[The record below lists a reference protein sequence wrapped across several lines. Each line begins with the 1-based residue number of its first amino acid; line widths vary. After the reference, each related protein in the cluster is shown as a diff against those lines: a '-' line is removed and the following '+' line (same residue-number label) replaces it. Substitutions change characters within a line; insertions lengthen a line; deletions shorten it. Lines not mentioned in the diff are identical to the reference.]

1 MSIRFGTD
9 GWRAVI
15 ADQFTFA
22 NVRLVA
28 QGIANYLQE
37 AGLGRREVLVGYDTR
52 FMAERFAEEV
62 ARVLAGNSLAVGLTT
77 TDVPTPALA
86 HAVVHRRAA
95 GAVMLTASH
104 NPPAYL
110 GIKFIPEYG
119 GPAQSEITAA
129 IEEEIRRVEKAAAN
143 GQLAVRTLELDQA
156 RRQGLVEPI
165 EPRLE
170 YIEHVLSVVGTSRLP
185 RRVEVVYDAMYGTGR
200 GYVPEAL
207 DSLGIRAH
215 PLHDVRDPLFGGG
228 APEPNEQHLQ
238 ELVEAVRRRP
248 GTLGLATDGDADRFG
263 VVDEDGTYLS
273 ANQVLAI
280 TCDYLLRVRAMRGS
294 VVRTVATTHL
304 LDALAREQGVT
315 LHEVPVGFKH
325 IAAVMR
331 RESVTLGGEESGGM
345 SMAGHIPE
353 KDGILAVLL
362 VTRIWA
368 ESGQPLSGI
377 LESIFE
383 RVGHAYSRRVDMA
396 AGEELKRRVL
406 ERLGSQPPDTW
417 AGRRVERVVLLD
429 GVKVLLEGG
438 AWWLLRASGTEP
450 LMRLYLE
457 APDRALLDRMERE
470 VRAELE
476 RLAVR

>member
-9 GWRAVI
+9 GWRAII

-28 QGIANYLQE
+28 QAIADYLRE
-37 AGLGRREVLVGYDTR
+37 AGLDRREVLVGYDTR
-52 FMAERFAEEV
+52 FMAEHFADEV
-62 ARVLAGNSLAVGLTT
+62 ASVLAGNGIAVGLATA
-77 TDVPTPALA
+77 DVPTPALA
-86 HAVVHRRAA
+86 YAVVHQRAA

-119 GPAQSEITAA
+119 GPAQTDVTAA
-129 IEEEIRRVEKAAAN
+129 IEQHIQRLLREPAG
-143 GQLAVRTLELDQA
+143 GQMAIRTLDLAQA
-156 RRQGLVEPI
+156 RRQGLVQPI

-170 YIEHVLSVVGTSRLP
+170 YLEHVVGVVGTAPLP

-200 GYVPEAL
+200 DYVPEAL
-207 DSLGIRAH
+207 ESLGVRAH
-215 PLHDVRDPLFGGG
+215 PLHAVRDPLFGGG
-228 APEPNEQHLQ
+228 APEPTGEHLE
-238 ELVEAVRRRP
+238 ELVHAVRRRP
-248 GTLGLATDGDADRFG
+248 GCLGIATDGDADRFG

-273 ANQVLAI
+273 ANQVLTVVA
-280 TCDYLLRVRAMRGS
+280 DYLLRVRGMRGS
-294 VVRTVATTHL
+294 VVRTVATTHR
-304 LDALAREQGVT
+304 LDALAAEHGVA

-325 IAAVMR
+325 VAAVMR
-331 RESVTLGGEESGGM
+331 RESVTLGGEESGGL
-345 SMAGHIPE
+345 SIAGHIPE

-368 ESGQPLSGI
+368 ESGQPLSR
-377 LESIFE
+377 LLSSIHE
-383 RVGHAYSRRVDMA
+383 RVGPAYSRRVDMPA
-396 AGEELKRRVL
+396 REEHKRRVL
-406 ERLGSQPPDTW
+406 ERLASHPPERW
-417 AGRRVERVVLLD
+417 AGRRVERVSSLD

-457 APDRALLDRMERE
+457 APEQGLLDRMEQE

-476 RLAVR
+476 RLAAG